1 MTRQGGS
8 SSFHGIIIIRR
19 IITRKICR
27 QSFALSSSRRRGS
40 DTGWPYRPSQSPVR
54 ALGTEI
60 MIVTNSKSCLL
71 AAASLLALSATTPAM
86 AQETGQDAAATLGDI
101 IVTAQKR
108 EQAST
113 EVPIALTA
121 YSGEF
126 LDQIG
131 VQEFE
136 ELSLFVPGFEVQN
149 QSPNNPG
156 FVMRGITSD
165 SGEATTEPRVSVFQ
179 DGVSISRS
187 RGSYI
192 ELFDNERIEIAK
204 GPQSTLYGRGA
215 LIGAVNVVQ
224 NKAQLDRFG
233 GTAEAE
239 VGNYG
244 YFLLGGAL
252 NLPLGE
258 GLALRLAGRVKQR
271 DGFVENLLGGEDF
284 NSTDTQA
291 FRASLRGQ
299 LGPRLTADVIIN
311 VQFDNPSGT
320 SFKSLTYAP
329 TNPDTG
335 AVIGDLGRNS
345 GAALT
350 TAAGFGNDQPLGLD
364 REVYGVT
371 GLLNYEV
378 NDAFSLSSI
387 TAFRQFDGTEV
398 FDPDGFS
405 LPVLVFAE
413 IAQGEMASQELR
425 LNYDSGGALTGFA
438 GVSYYWEKGSQSVPL
453 RINERLFA
461 LLNSG
466 GLPRPNGLP
475 LTVVNTIPAL
485 AAFKTNHSETFTN
498 YGETTAIDV
507 FADATW
513 AVTDRLELT
522 AGVRFTSEDKE
533 SGYGAQLNNGGSVVG
548 GSTATV
554 ARGLIIQP
562 TAGGAPQ
569 FQSIEDDGVTYRAVA
584 RYELNDTLNVY
595 ASYATGRRPVVLAVA
610 APTAP
615 QGNVRFTELPS
626 EEVESIEI
634 GAKGEFLDRT
644 LTLEGSV
651 YDYGYENF
659 QTTIRNAAGQFVSIN
674 AGEASSYGYEG
685 QGSWRPSDNFTAFAT
700 YAYNHSRFDVG
711 AFEGN
716 RFRLSPDHSYSVG
729 LRISADVLGGE
740 IAAVPTYTW
749 QSKVFFDNNNDRAD
763 LQTAD
768 RIVDEFQDA
777 YGLLNLRVS
786 YAPDNADWKVEAF
799 GSNLLDE
806 EYIKD
811 AGNTGDAF
819 GIATFIAG
827 EPRYYGVGFS
837 VNY

>member
-1 MTRQGGS
+1 
-8 SSFHGIIIIRR
+8 
-19 IITRKICR
+19 
-27 QSFALSSSRRRGS
+27 
-40 DTGWPYRPSQSPVR
+40 
-54 ALGTEI
+54 
-60 MIVTNSKSCLL
+60 MIVANSKPCLL
-71 AAASLLALSATTPAM
+71 AAASLLVLSFAAPAT
-86 AQETGQDAAATLGDI
+86 AQETTTLGDI

-113 EVPIALTA
+113 DVPLALTA

-156 FVMRGITSD
+156 FVIRGITSD

-224 NKAQLDRFG
+224 NKAQLDDFSG
-233 GTAEAE
+233 NAGAEF
-239 VGNYG
+239 GNYG
-244 YFLLGGAL
+244 YYLVGGAV

-258 GLALRLAGRVKQR
+258 GLAVRLSGRIKQR
-271 DGFVENLLGGEDF
+271 EGFVENLLGGEDF

-291 FRASLRGQ
+291 YRVAVRGQ
-299 LGPRLTADVIIN
+299 LGENLRADVIVN

-335 AVIGDLGRNS
+335 AVIGDRGRNS

-350 TAAGFGNDQPLGLD
+350 TAAGFEGDQPLGLD

-371 GLLNYEV
+371 GLLDYTI

-405 LPVLVFAE
+405 LPVFVFAE
-413 IAQGEMASQELR
+413 DAQGDMASQELR
-425 LNYDSGGALTGFA
+425 LNYNNGGAITAFA
-438 GVSYYWEKGSQSVPL
+438 GVSYFWEKGSQRVPL
-453 RINERLFA
+453 RTNERLFA
-461 LLNSG
+461 LLNTG
-466 GLPRPNGLP
+466 GLPRPNGLS
-475 LTVVNTIPAL
+475 LTTVNTIPTL
-485 AAFKTNHSETFTN
+485 APLKTNHTETYTN
-498 YGETTAIDV
+498 YGETKAIDV

-548 GSTATV
+548 GSTPTV

-562 TAGGAPQ
+562 TLNGETQ
-569 FQSIEDDGVTYRAVA
+569 YQSIEDDGITYRAVA
-584 RYELNDTLNVY
+584 RYELSDDFNVY

-644 LTLEGSV
+644 LTLEASV

-685 QGSWRPSDNFTAFAT
+685 QGSWRPSDMFTAFAT
-700 YAYNHSRFDVG
+700 YAYNHSRFDIG

-716 RFRLSPDHSYSVG
+716 RFRLSPDHTWSVG
-729 LRISADVLGGE
+729 ARVAINALGGE
-740 IAAVPTYTW
+740 FSAVPTYTW
-749 QSKVFFDNNNDRAD
+749 QSKVFFDNNNDRRD
-763 LQTAD
+763 LQGAD
-768 RIVDEFQDA
+768 RIVDEFQEA
-777 YGLLNLRVS
+777 YGLLNLRLT
-786 YAPDNADWKVEAF
+786 YAPENANWQVEAF

-837 VNY
+837 VSY

>member
-1 MTRQGGS
+1 M
-8 SSFHGIIIIRR
+8 
-19 IITRKICR
+19 
-27 QSFALSSSRRRGS
+27 
-40 DTGWPYRPSQSPVR
+40 
-54 ALGTEI
+54 
-60 MIVTNSKSCLL
+60 
-71 AAASLLALSATTPAM
+71 AAASLLVLSVAAPAM
-86 AQETGQDAAATLGDI
+86 AQEATTLGDI

-113 EVPIALTA
+113 DVPLALTA

-156 FVMRGITSD
+156 FVIRGITSD

-204 GPQSTLYGRGA
+204 GPQSTLFGRGA

-224 NKAQLDRFG
+224 NKAQLDDFSG
-233 GTAEAE
+233 NAETE

-244 YFLLGGAL
+244 YYMVGGAV

-258 GLALRLAGRVKQR
+258 GLAVRLSGRIKQR

-291 FRASLRGQ
+291 YRVALRGQ
-299 LGPRLTADVIIN
+299 LGENLRADVIVN

-350 TAAGFGNDQPLGLD
+350 TAAGFEGDQPLGLD

-371 GLLNYEV
+371 ALLDYTI

-405 LPVLVFAE
+405 LPVFVFAE
-413 IAQGEMASQELR
+413 DAQADMASQELR
-425 LNYDSGGALTGFA
+425 LNYDTGGAITAFA
-438 GVSYYWEKGSQSVPL
+438 GVSYFWEKGSQRVPL
-453 RINERLFA
+453 RTNERLFA
-461 LLNSG
+461 LLNTG
-466 GLPRPNGLP
+466 GLPRPNGLSMAIVNSIPTLAP
-475 LTVVNTIPAL
+475 LKA
-485 AAFKTNHSETFTN
+485 NHTETFTN
-498 YGETTAIDV
+498 YGETKAIDV
-507 FADATW
+507 FADASW

-522 AGVRFTSEDKE
+522 AGVRFTSEDKR
-533 SGYGAQLNNGGSVVG
+533 SGYGAQLNNGGSIVG
-548 GSTATV
+548 GSTPTV

-562 TAGGAPQ
+562 TLNGEPQ
-569 FQSIEDDGVTYRAVA
+569 YQSIEDDGITYRAVA
-584 RYELNDTLNVY
+584 RYELSNDFNVY

-644 LTLEGSV
+644 LTLESSI
-651 YDYGYENF
+651 YDYSYSNF
-659 QTTIRNAAGQFVSIN
+659 QTTIRNSAGQFVSIN

-685 QGSWRPSDNFTAFAT
+685 QGSWRPNDVFTAFAT
-700 YAYNHSRFDVG
+700 YAYNHSRFDIG

-716 RFRLSPDHSYSVG
+716 RFRLSPDHTWSVG
-729 LRISADVLGGE
+729 ARVAIHALGGE
-740 IAAVPTYTW
+740 FSAVPTYTW
-749 QSKVFFDNNNDRAD
+749 QSKVFFDNNNDRRD
-763 LQTAD
+763 LQGAD
-768 RIVDEFQDA
+768 RIVDEFQEA
-777 YGLLNLRVS
+777 YGLLNLRLT
-786 YAPDNADWKVEAF
+786 YAPENANWQVEAF

-827 EPRYYGVGFS
+827 EPRYYGIGFS
-837 VNY
+837 VSY

>member
-1 MTRQGGS
+1 
-8 SSFHGIIIIRR
+8 
-19 IITRKICR
+19 
-27 QSFALSSSRRRGS
+27 
-40 DTGWPYRPSQSPVR
+40 
-54 ALGTEI
+54 
-60 MIVTNSKSCLL
+60 MIVANSKSCLL
-71 AAASLLALSATTPAM
+71 AATSLMVLSLAAPAM
-86 AQETGQDAAATLGDI
+86 AQDAEPGGAANLGEI

-126 LDQIG
+126 LDEIG

-156 FVMRGITSD
+156 FVIRGITSD

-224 NKAQLDRFG
+224 NKAQLGEYGGDARF
-233 GTAEAE
+233 E
-239 VGNYG
+239 VGNDN
-244 YFLLGGAL
+244 YFLLGGTA
-252 NLPLGE
+252 NIPLAD
-258 GLALRLAGRVKQR
+258 GLAVRLSGRIKQR
-271 DGFVENLLGGEDF
+271 GGYVENLLGGEDF

-291 FRASLRGQ
+291 YRVAVRGQ
-299 LGPRLTADVIIN
+299 LGENLRADVIVN

-320 SFKSLTYAP
+320 SFKSLTFNP

-335 AVIGDLGRNS
+335 VVIGDLGRNS

-350 TAAGFGNDQPLGLD
+350 TAPGFENDQPLGLD

-371 GLLNYEV
+371 GLLEYTI

-398 FDPDGFS
+398 FDPDGFA
-405 LPVLVFAE
+405 LDALVFAE
-413 IAQGEMASQELR
+413 DAQGDMASQELR
-425 LNYDSGGALTGFA
+425 LNYDAGGPITAFA
-438 GVSYYWEKGSQSVPL
+438 GVSYFWEKGSQRVPL
-453 RINERLFA
+453 RINERVFA
-461 LLNSG
+461 LLNTAG
-466 GLPRPNGLP
+466 GLPRPNGLSQTVINSIPTLRP
-475 LTVVNTIPAL
+475 L
-485 AAFKTNHSETFTN
+485 KTNHLETFTN
-498 YGETTAIDV
+498 FGETEAIDV

-513 AVTDRLELT
+513 AITERLELT

-533 SGYGAQLNNGGSVVG
+533 SGYGAQLNNGGSVLG
-548 GSTATV
+548 GSTASV
-554 ARGLIIQP
+554 ARGIIVQP
-562 TAGGAPQ
+562 TALNRPQ
-569 FQSIEDDGVTYRAVA
+569 FQSVEDNGVTYRVVG
-584 RYELNDTLNVY
+584 RYALADNLNVY
-595 ASYATGRRPVVLAVA
+595 ASYATGRRPVVLSVA

-615 QGNVRFTELPS
+615 GGNVRFTELPS

-634 GAKGEFLDRT
+634 GAKGEFFDRT

-685 QGSWRPSDNFTAFAT
+685 QGSWRPNEMFTAFAT

-729 LRISADVLGGE
+729 ARISVNALGGE
-740 IAAVPTYTW
+740 FAAVPTYTW
-749 QSKVFFDNNNDRAD
+749 QSKVFFDNNNDRTD

-768 RIVDEFQDA
+768 RIVDEFQDS
-777 YGLLNLRVS
+777 YGLLNLRLS
-786 YAPDNADWKVEAF
+786 YAPDDADWKVEAF
-799 GSNLLDE
+799 GSNLLE
-806 EYIKD
+806 EDYIKD

-827 EPRYYGVGFS
+827 EPRYYGIGFS
-837 VNY
+837 VQY

>member
-1 MTRQGGS
+1 
-8 SSFHGIIIIRR
+8 
-19 IITRKICR
+19 
-27 QSFALSSSRRRGS
+27 
-40 DTGWPYRPSQSPVR
+40 
-54 ALGTEI
+54 
-60 MIVTNSKSCLL
+60 MIVANSKPCLM
-71 AAASLLALSATTPAM
+71 AAASLLVLSVAAPAM
-86 AQETGQDAAATLGDI
+86 AQEATTLGDI

-113 EVPIALTA
+113 DVPLALTA

-156 FVMRGITSD
+156 FVIRGITSD

-204 GPQSTLYGRGA
+204 GPQSTLFGRGA

-224 NKAQLDRFG
+224 NKAQLDDFSG
-233 GTAEAE
+233 NAETE

-244 YFLLGGAL
+244 YYMVGGAV

-258 GLALRLAGRVKQR
+258 GLAVRLSGRIKQR

-291 FRASLRGQ
+291 YRVALRGQ
-299 LGPRLTADVIIN
+299 LGENLRADVIVN

-350 TAAGFGNDQPLGLD
+350 TAAGFEGDQPLGLD

-371 GLLNYEV
+371 ALLDYTI

-405 LPVLVFAE
+405 LPVFVFAE
-413 IAQGEMASQELR
+413 DAQADMASQELR
-425 LNYDSGGALTGFA
+425 LNYDTGGAITAFA
-438 GVSYYWEKGSQSVPL
+438 GVSYFWEKGSQRVPL
-453 RINERLFA
+453 RTNERLFA
-461 LLNSG
+461 LLNTG
-466 GLPRPNGLP
+466 GLPRPNGLSMAIVNSIPTLAP
-475 LTVVNTIPAL
+475 LKA
-485 AAFKTNHSETFTN
+485 NHTETFTN
-498 YGETTAIDV
+498 YGETKAIDV
-507 FADATW
+507 FADASW

-522 AGVRFTSEDKE
+522 AGVRFTSEDKR
-533 SGYGAQLNNGGSVVG
+533 SGYGAQLNNGGSIVG
-548 GSTATV
+548 GSTPTV

-562 TAGGAPQ
+562 TLNGEPQ
-569 FQSIEDDGVTYRAVA
+569 YQSIEDDGITYRAVA
-584 RYELNDTLNVY
+584 RYELSNDFNVY

-644 LTLEGSV
+644 LTLESSI
-651 YDYGYENF
+651 YDYSYSNF
-659 QTTIRNAAGQFVSIN
+659 QTTIRNSAGQFVSIN

-685 QGSWRPSDNFTAFAT
+685 QGSWRPNDVFTAFAT
-700 YAYNHSRFDVG
+700 YAYNHSRFDIG

-716 RFRLSPDHSYSVG
+716 RFRLSPDHTWSVG
-729 LRISADVLGGE
+729 ARVAIHALGGE
-740 IAAVPTYTW
+740 FSAVPTYTW
-749 QSKVFFDNNNDRAD
+749 QSKVFFDNNNDRRD
-763 LQTAD
+763 LQGAD
-768 RIVDEFQDA
+768 RIVDEFQEA
-777 YGLLNLRVS
+777 YGLLNLRLT
-786 YAPDNADWKVEAF
+786 YAPENANWQVEAF

-827 EPRYYGVGFS
+827 EPRYYGIGFS
-837 VNY
+837 VSY

>member
-1 MTRQGGS
+1 
-8 SSFHGIIIIRR
+8 
-19 IITRKICR
+19 
-27 QSFALSSSRRRGS
+27 
-40 DTGWPYRPSQSPVR
+40 
-54 ALGTEI
+54 
-60 MIVTNSKSCLL
+60 MIVANSKSCLR
-71 AAASLLALSATTPAM
+71 AAASLLVLSLAAPAL
-86 AQETGQDAAATLGDI
+86 AQQTEPTGAANLGEI

-121 YSGEF
+121 YTGEF
-126 LDQIG
+126 LDEIG

-156 FVMRGITSD
+156 FVIRGITSD

-224 NKAQLDRFG
+224 NKARLGEYGGDARF
-233 GTAEAE
+233 E
-239 VGNYG
+239 VGNDN
-244 YFLLGGAL
+244 YFLLGGAA
-252 NLPLGE
+252 NIPLAD
-258 GLALRLAGRVKQR
+258 GLAVRLSGRIKQR
-271 DGFVENLLGGEDF
+271 GGYVENLLGGEDF

-291 FRASLRGQ
+291 YRVALRGQ
-299 LGPRLTADVIIN
+299 LGPRLLADVIVN

-320 SFKSLTYAP
+320 SFKSLTFNP

-335 AVIGDLGRNS
+335 VVIGDLGRNS

-350 TAAGFGNDQPLGLD
+350 TAPGFENDQPLGLD

-371 GLLNYEV
+371 GLLEYEF

-405 LPVLVFAE
+405 LDALVFAE
-413 IAQGEMASQELR
+413 DAQGDMASQELR
-425 LNYDSGGALTGFA
+425 LNFDAGGPITAFA
-438 GVSYYWEKGSQSVPL
+438 GVSYFWEKGSQRVPL
-453 RINERLFA
+453 RINERVFA
-461 LLNSG
+461 LLNTPG
-466 GLPRPNGLP
+466 GLPRPNGLSQTIINGIPTLRP
-475 LTVVNTIPAL
+475 LR
-485 AAFKTNHSETFTN
+485 TNHTETFTN
-498 YGETTAIDV
+498 FGETEAIDV

-533 SGYGAQLNNGGSVVG
+533 SGYGAQLNNGGSVLG
-548 GSTATV
+548 GSTPTV

-562 TAGGAPQ
+562 TALNRPQ
-569 FQSIEDDGVTYRAVA
+569 FQSIEDDGVTYRVVG
-584 RYELNDTLNVY
+584 RYELADNLNVY
-595 ASYATGRRPVVLAVA
+595 ASYATGRRPVVLSVA

-615 QGNVRFTELPS
+615 GGNVRFTELPS

-634 GAKGEFLDRT
+634 GAKGEFFNRT
-644 LTLEGSV
+644 LTLEGSA

-659 QTTIRNAAGQFVSIN
+659 QTTIRNDAGQFVSIN
-674 AGEASSYGYEG
+674 AGEASSYGFEG
-685 QGSWRPSDNFTAFAT
+685 QGSWRPSDNFSAFAT
-700 YAYNHSRFDVG
+700 YAYNRSRFDLG

-729 LRISADVLGGE
+729 ARISANVLGGE

-749 QSKVFFDNNNDRAD
+749 QSKVFFDNNNDRSD
-763 LQTAD
+763 LQAAD
-768 RIVDEFQDA
+768 RIVDEFQDS

-786 YAPDNADWKVEAF
+786 YAPDDANWKVEAF
-799 GSNLLDE
+799 GSNLLE
-806 EYIKD
+806 EDYIKD

-827 EPRYYGVGFS
+827 EPRYYGLGFS
-837 VNY
+837 VQY

>member
-1 MTRQGGS
+1 M
-8 SSFHGIIIIRR
+8 FN
-19 IITRKICR
+19 
-27 QSFALSSSRRRGS
+27 
-40 DTGWPYRPSQSPVR
+40 
-54 ALGTEI
+54 
-60 MIVTNSKSCLL
+60 TNSKSCLL
-71 AAASLLALSATTPAM
+71 AAASLCALSSAVPAM
-86 AQETGQDAAATLGDI
+86 AQDAQPGGATNLGEI

-126 LDQIG
+126 LQEIG

-136 ELSLFVPGFEVQN
+136 ELSTFVPGFEVQN

-156 FVMRGITSD
+156 FVIRGITSD

-224 NKAQLDRFG
+224 NKAQLDTFSLD
-233 GTAEAE
+233 AQAE
-239 VGNYG
+239 VGSFNY
-244 YFLLGGAL
+244 YMVGGAV
-252 NLPLGE
+252 NLPLAD
-258 GLALRLAGRVKQR
+258 GLALRLSGRVKQR

-284 NSTDTQA
+284 NSTDTRA
-291 FRASLRGQ
+291 FRAALRAQ
-299 LGPRLTADVIIN
+299 PNDRLTADIIVN
-311 VQFDNPSGT
+311 VQYDDPSGT
-320 SFKSLTYAP
+320 SFKSLTFNP
-329 TNPDTG
+329 TDPSTG
-335 AVIGDLGRNS
+335 AVIGDRGRNS

-350 TAAGFGNDQPLGLD
+350 TAPGFENDQKLGLD
-364 REVYGVT
+364 RAVYGVT
-371 GLLNYEV
+371 GLIDYDINE
-378 NDAFSLSSI
+378 AFSLSSI
-387 TAFRQFDGTEV
+387 TAFRQFAGTEV

-405 LPVLVFAE
+405 LDALVFAE
-413 IAQGEMASQELR
+413 DAQGDMASQELR
-425 LNYDSGGALTGFA
+425 LNFDNGGPVTAFA
-438 GVSYYWEKGSQSVPL
+438 GVSYFWENGSQRVPL
-453 RINERLFA
+453 RTNERVFA
-461 LLNSG
+461 LLNTPG
-466 GLPRPNGLP
+466 GLPRPNALSTTVINSIPSLAP
-475 LTVVNTIPAL
+475 L
-485 AAFKTNHSETFTN
+485 KTNHLETFTN
-498 YGETTAIDV
+498 YGETKAIDV

-513 AVTDRLELT
+513 AVTPRLELT

-533 SGYGAQLNNGGSVVG
+533 SGYGSQLNNGGSVLG
-548 GSTATV
+548 GSTLTV

-562 TAGGAPQ
+562 TLNGAPQ
-569 FQSIEDDGVTYRAVA
+569 YQSIEDDGVTYRAVA
-584 RYELNDTLNVY
+584 RYEVSDTLNAYV
-595 ASYATGRRPVVLAVA
+595 SYATGRRPVVLSVA
-610 APTAP
+610 GPTAP

-626 EEVESIEI
+626 EEVESVEI

-644 LTLEGSV
+644 LTLEASV
-651 YDYGYENF
+651 YDYGYSNF
-659 QTTIRNAAGQFVSIN
+659 QTSIRNGSGQFVTIN

-685 QGSWRPSDNFTAFAT
+685 QGSWRPSDMFTAFAT
-700 YAYNHSRFDVG
+700 YAYNHSRFDNG
-711 AFEGN
+711 AFAGN
-716 RFRLSPDHSYSVG
+716 RFRLSPDHTWSVG
-729 LRISADVLGGE
+729 TRISIQALGGE
-740 IAAVPTYTW
+740 IAAIPTYTW
-749 QSKVFFDNNNDRAD
+749 QSKVFFDNNNDRTD

-786 YAPDNADWKVEAF
+786 YAPDNANWEVTAF

-837 VNY
+837 ISY

>member
-1 MTRQGGS
+1 
-8 SSFHGIIIIRR
+8 
-19 IITRKICR
+19 
-27 QSFALSSSRRRGS
+27 
-40 DTGWPYRPSQSPVR
+40 
-54 ALGTEI
+54 
-60 MIVTNSKSCLL
+60 MIVKNSKSGLL
-71 AAASLLALSATTPAM
+71 AFASLLTLSTAAPAM
-86 AQETGQDAAATLGDI
+86 AQATDQDPTNLAEI

-108 EQAST
+108 EQSSQ

-126 LDQIG
+126 LKEIG

-156 FVMRGITSD
+156 FVIRGITSD
-165 SGEATTEPRVSVFQ
+165 SGEATNEPRVSVFQ

-224 NKAQLDRFG
+224 NKAQLDEFG
-233 GTAEAE
+233 GNAEAE

-244 YFLLGGAL
+244 YYMMGGAV
-252 NLPLGE
+252 NVPLGE
-258 GLALRLAGRVKQR
+258 GLALRLAGRVKER

-284 NSTDTQA
+284 NSTDTLA
-291 FRASLRGQ
+291 FRAALRGQ
-299 LGPRLTADVIIN
+299 LGPRLTADVIVN
-311 VQFDNPSGT
+311 VQFDDPSGT

-350 TAAGFGNDQPLGLD
+350 TAAGFEDDQPLGLD
-364 REVYGVT
+364 RSVYGVT
-371 GLLNYEV
+371 GLLNFEI

-413 IAQGEMASQELR
+413 TAKAEMASQEVR
-425 LNYDSGGALTGFA
+425 LNYDNGGTITAFA
-438 GVSYYWEKGSQSVPL
+438 GASYFWEKGSQSVPL
-453 RINERLFA
+453 RTNERLFA

-466 GLPRPNGLP
+466 GLPRPNGLSMPFVNGIPTLAP
-475 LTVVNTIPAL
+475 L
-485 AAFKTNHSETFTN
+485 KTNHTETYTN
-498 YGETTAIDV
+498 YGETKAIDL

-533 SGYGAQLNNGGSVVG
+533 SGYGAQLNNGGSVAG
-548 GSTATV
+548 GSTPTV

-562 TAGGAPQ
+562 TLNGLAQ
-569 FQSIEDDGVTYRAVA
+569 YQSLEDDGVTYRAVA
-584 RYELNDTLNVY
+584 RYELADTLNVY
-595 ASYATGRRPVVLAVA
+595 ASYATGRRPKVLSVA
-610 APTAP
+610 GPTAP
-615 QGNVRFTELPS
+615 QGNVRFTELPA
-626 EEVESIEI
+626 EEVESLEI
-634 GAKGEFLDRT
+634 GAKGEFFGRT
-644 LTLEGSV
+644 LTIEGSA
-651 YDYGYENF
+651 YDYSYSNF
-659 QTTIRNAAGQFVSIN
+659 QTTGRNGVQFITIN

-685 QGSWRPSDNFTAFAT
+685 QGSWRPSDMFTAFAT
-700 YAYNHSRFDVG
+700 YAYNHSRFDSG

-729 LRISADVLGGE
+729 ARVSAKALGGE
-740 IAAVPTYTW
+740 FAATPTYTW
-749 QSKVFFDNNNDRAD
+749 QSKVFFDNNNDRTD
-763 LQTAD
+763 LQSAD

-777 YGLLNLRVS
+777 YGLMNLRLT
-786 YAPDNADWKVEAF
+786 YTPDNANWQVSAF

-837 VNY
+837 VSY

>member
-1 MTRQGGS
+1 
-8 SSFHGIIIIRR
+8 
-19 IITRKICR
+19 
-27 QSFALSSSRRRGS
+27 
-40 DTGWPYRPSQSPVR
+40 
-54 ALGTEI
+54 
-60 MIVTNSKSCLL
+60 MIVANSKSCLL
-71 AAASLLALSATTPAM
+71 AATSLLVLSLAVPAM
-86 AQETGQDAAATLGDI
+86 AQDAEPGGAANLGEI

-126 LDQIG
+126 LDEIG

-156 FVMRGITSD
+156 FVIRGITSD

-224 NKAQLDRFG
+224 NKAQLGEYGGDARF
-233 GTAEAE
+233 E
-239 VGNYG
+239 VGNDN
-244 YFLLGGAL
+244 YFLLGGAA
-252 NLPLGE
+252 NLPLAD
-258 GLALRLAGRVKQR
+258 GLAVRLSGRIKQR
-271 DGFVENLLGGEDF
+271 DGYVENLLGGEDF

-291 FRASLRGQ
+291 YRVAVRGQ
-299 LGPRLTADVIIN
+299 LGENLRADVIVN

-320 SFKSLTYAP
+320 SFKSLTYLP

-335 AVIGDLGRNS
+335 VVIGDLGRNS

-350 TAAGFGNDQPLGLD
+350 TAPGFENDQPLGLD

-371 GLLNYEV
+371 GLLEYTI

-398 FDPDGFS
+398 FDPDGFA
-405 LPVLVFAE
+405 LDLFVFAE
-413 IAQGEMASQELR
+413 DAQGDMASQELR
-425 LNYDSGGALTGFA
+425 LNYDAGGPITAFA
-438 GVSYYWEKGSQSVPL
+438 GVSYFWEKGSQRVPL
-453 RINERLFA
+453 QVNERVFA
-461 LLNSG
+461 LLNGVG
-466 GLPRPNGLP
+466 GTLPRPNALSRTFIDSQAGLRP
-475 LTVVNTIPAL
+475 LKVA
-485 AAFKTNHSETFTN
+485 HRETFTN
-498 YGETTAIDV
+498 YGETEAIDV

-513 AVTDRLELT
+513 AVTEKLELT
-522 AGVRFTSEDKE
+522 GGVRFTSEDKE
-533 SGYGAQLNNGGSVVG
+533 SGYGAQLNNGGSVFAQLLFAAAGGVG
-548 GSTATV
+548 TTP
-554 ARGLIIQP
+554 RGLVLQP
-562 TAGGAPQ
+562 TALNRPP
-569 FQSIEDDGVTYRAVA
+569 FQSIEDDGVTYRVVG
-584 RYELNDTLNVY
+584 RYELADNVNVY
-595 ASYATGRRPVVLAVA
+595 ASYATGRRPVVLSVA

-615 QGNVRFTELPS
+615 GGNVRFTELPS
-626 EEVESIEI
+626 EEVESIEV
-634 GAKGEFLDRT
+634 GAKGEFFDRT
-644 LTLEGSV
+644 LTLEGSI

-685 QGSWRPSDNFTAFAT
+685 QGSWRPSENFAAFAT

-716 RFRLSPDHSYSVG
+716 RFRLSPDHSWSVG
-729 LRISADVLGGE
+729 MRISANVLGGE

-749 QSKVFFDNNNDRAD
+749 QSKVFFDNNNDRSD
-763 LQTAD
+763 LQAAD

-777 YGLLNLRVS
+777 YGLLNLRLS
-786 YAPDNADWKVEAF
+786 YAPDDADWKVEAF

-827 EPRYYGVGFS
+827 EPRYYGLGFS
-837 VNY
+837 VQY

>member
-1 MTRQGGS
+1 
-8 SSFHGIIIIRR
+8 
-19 IITRKICR
+19 
-27 QSFALSSSRRRGS
+27 
-40 DTGWPYRPSQSPVR
+40 
-54 ALGTEI
+54 
-60 MIVTNSKSCLL
+60 MIVANSKSCLL
-71 AAASLLALSATTPAM
+71 AATSLFVLSLAAPVV
-86 AQETGQDAAATLGDI
+86 AQQAEPTGAANLGEI

-126 LDQIG
+126 LDEIG

-156 FVMRGITSD
+156 FVIRGITSD

-224 NKAQLDRFG
+224 NKARLGETGGDARF
-233 GTAEAE
+233 E
-239 VGNYG
+239 VGNDN
-244 YFLLGGAL
+244 YFLLGGAV
-252 NLPLGE
+252 NMPLAD
-258 GLALRLAGRVKQR
+258 GLAVRLAGRIKQR
-271 DGFVENLLGGEDF
+271 GGYVENLLGGEDF

-291 FRASLRGQ
+291 FRVSLRGQ
-299 LGPRLTADVIIN
+299 LGPRLLADVIVN

-320 SFKSLTYAP
+320 SFKSLTFNP

-350 TAAGFGNDQPLGLD
+350 SARGFENDQPLGLD

-371 GLLNYEV
+371 SLLEYEIS
-378 NDAFSLSSI
+378 DSLSLSSI

-405 LPVLVFAE
+405 LDALVFAE
-413 IAQGEMASQELR
+413 DAQGDMASQELR
-425 LNYDSGGALTGFA
+425 LNFDAGGPITAFA
-438 GVSYYWEKGSQSVPL
+438 GVSYFWEKGSQRVPL
-453 RINERLFA
+453 RINERVFA
-461 LLNSG
+461 LLNTPG
-466 GLPRPNGLP
+466 GLPRPNGLSQTIINGIPTLRP
-475 LTVVNTIPAL
+475 LKVDHL
-485 AAFKTNHSETFTN
+485 ETFTN
-498 YGETTAIDV
+498 FGETEAIDV

-533 SGYGAQLNNGGSVVG
+533 SGYGAQLNNGGSVLG
-548 GSTATV
+548 GSTPTV
-554 ARGLIIQP
+554 ARGIIIQP
-562 TAGGAPQ
+562 TALNRPQ
-569 FQSIEDDGVTYRAVA
+569 FQSVKDDGVTYRVVG
-584 RYELNDTLNVY
+584 RYELADNLNVY
-595 ASYATGRRPVVLAVA
+595 ASYATGRRPVVLSVA
-610 APTAP
+610 APTTP
-615 QGNVRFTELPS
+615 GGNVRFTELPS
-626 EEVESIEI
+626 EEVDSIEI
-634 GAKGEFLDRT
+634 GAKGEFFDRT
-644 LTLEGSV
+644 LTLELSG

-674 AGEASSYGYEG
+674 AGEASSYGYEA
-685 QGSWRPSDNFTAFAT
+685 QGSWRPSDNFSAFAT
-700 YAYNHSRFDVG
+700 YAYNHSRFDIG

-716 RFRLSPDHSYSVG
+716 RFRLSPDHSFSIG
-729 LRISADVLGGE
+729 TRISANVLGGE
-740 IAAVPTYTW
+740 IAAIPTYTW
-749 QSKVFFDNNNDRAD
+749 QSKVFFDNNNDRTD
-763 LQTAD
+763 LQAAD
-768 RIVDEFQDA
+768 RIVDEFQDS

-786 YAPDNADWKVEAF
+786 YAPDNANWKVEAF

-827 EPRYYGVGFS
+827 EPRYYGLGFS
-837 VNY
+837 VQY